1 MTAPLVSSEF
11 FLCKN
16 PARICPMEK
25 NILSL
30 DLGKGSLGIAI
41 SRSGMLVSLLPNL
54 RFKAGDYEEAIRLLE
69 KAVEGEKIEHICIG
83 LPLFPSG
90 DPCEMTPIVKAF
102 IPKVEAL
109 FPGVKITPVDEKNST
124 VEASALL
131 HQGGER
137 SKKQRHHIDSAAAG
151 VILQRYLALI
161 GQD

>member
-1 MTAPLVSSEF
+1 
-11 FLCKN
+11 
-16 PARICPMEK
+16 MEK

-69 KAVEGEKIEHICIG
+69 KTVEGEKIEHICIG

-109 FPGVKITPVDEKNST
+109 FPGVKITPVDERNST

-131 HQGGER
+131 HQEGER
-137 SKKQRHHIDSAAAG
+137 SKKQRRHIDSAAAG